1 MKNKNTLILLI
12 LSFFIL
18 YGCNQEK
25 RIEFYEFDEYL
36 NHEKLGQCLSDYYL
50 NSKKNV
56 SSMKL
61 FNEKKDLYYEAYYTN
76 GKKDFERDYEYDGH
90 EYRYK
95 YNEDGNVIEKDCYIL
110 DDNLYSVL
118 LYSYSDGNK
127 KRTVMNNNEP
137 YYEEEII
144 IEKSET
150 KLIRN
155 YKTAGITKPGIYS
168 IQKKKESLYKYNELS
183 TMYSY
188 AYEKDFNNNEILIS
202 GINKDGEEK
211 KLSEYKINYMNGKIT
226 SYDKYDYDYETQE
239 KHIIFQVY
247 YEDYDEYGN
256 WHKKIKKINNREKI
270 TYREINY

>member
-1 MKNKNTLILLI
+1 MKNKNTLILMMI
-12 LSFFIL
+12 SFFML
-18 YGCNQEK
+18 YGCTQENK
-25 RIEFYEFDEYL
+25 IEFYEFDEYL
-36 NHEKLGQCLSDYYL
+36 NHEKLGQCLSDYFL
-50 NSKKNV
+50 ISKKNV
-56 SSMKL
+56 SSIKL
-61 FNEKKDLYYEAYYTN
+61 YDENKDLYYEAYYTN
-76 GKKDFERDYEYDGH
+76 GKKDLEKDYKNDGH

-110 DDNLYSVL
+110 DDKLYSVF
-118 LYSYSDGNK
+118 LYSYTDDNK
-127 KRTVMNNNEP
+127 KRTLMNNNEP

-188 AYEKDFNNNEILIS
+188 AYEKDFKNNEILIS

-226 SYDKYDYDYETQE
+226 SYDKYDYDYKTQE
-239 KHIIFQVY
+239 KQIVFQVY
-247 YEDYDEYGN
+247 YEDYDEYSN
-256 WHKKIKKINNREKI
+256 WHKKIKKINNREII